1 METFSDYLA
10 AISDQDR
17 RDRMEEVLL
26 WVRTA
31 FPSLKPVIAWKQP
44 MFTDHGTFIIG
55 FSISKMHL
63 AAAPERAGIL
73 HFTDAIAKAGFSQT
87 KELICFPWDRPIDYA
102 LLQEIIAY
110 NIADKADCYT
120 FWRKPS

>member
-10 AISDQDR
+10 AISDQDH

-31 FPSLKPVIAWKQP
+31 FPSLKPVIAWNQP

-55 FSISKMHL
+55 FSVSKNHL
-63 AAAPERAGIL
+63 AAAPERAAIL
-73 HFTDAIAKAGFSQT
+73 HFSDAIRKAGFSQT
-87 KELICFPWDRPIDYA
+87 KELIRFPWDRPIDYS
-102 LLQEIIAY
+102 LLQEIIAF
-110 NIADKADCYT
+110 NIVDKAGCDT
-120 FWRKPS
+120 FWRKA